1 MEIAFFFRW
10 EEFNYRRTSMR
21 EGKSLTPITLKLIQY
36 REGKISKHT
45 ALKEVSIFSYSMMK
59 KAMKL
64 EDDQRSDFFIYLYP
78 RLSNLVE
85 NFTYR
90 GMPFEVYLMKTL
102 RWQFKTFSKKRTAE
116 DRRQRLLSHSFYWA
130 VSEYPA
136 EYNPPI
142 VIEDTEESME
152 RYNKIVKQRGPNS
165 AVVEGQRRRFL
176 FLILK
181 TSPQLSEELL
191 DHISLVTGYE
201 KEYLT
206 SCIDE
211 LHKKIDLRMDRHRR
225 IWNKRNKYFFRV
237 HFLQDSLIVECN
249 KKKREKLMKQLE
261 ETHTRLTKISRIINR
276 LSTAPT
282 HREISEVLGVPK
294 GTIDS
299 GLYYLR
305 RDFRRCFG
313 EEEAV

>member
-1 MEIAFFFRW
+1 MPK
-10 EEFNYRRTSMR
+10 
-21 EGKSLTPITLKLIQY
+21 GKRPSPITLKLIQY
-36 REGKISKHT
+36 REGKISKRT
-45 ALKEVSIFSYSMMK
+45 VLKEVSLFTYMMMK

-64 EDDQRSDFFIYLYP
+64 EDDQRSDYFMYFYP

-90 GMPFEVYLMKTL
+90 GKPFEVYLMKTL
-102 RWQFKTFSKKRTAE
+102 RLQFKTFNKKRTAE
-116 DRRQRLLSHSFYWA
+116 NRRQRLLTHSFYWT

-136 EYNPPI
+136 EYNPPLEE
-142 VIEDTEESME
+142 EDTAESRE
-152 RYNKIVKQRGPNS
+152 RYERIVKRRGPNS
-165 AVVEGQRRRFL
+165 AIIEGQRRRFL

-181 TSPQLSEELL
+181 TSPQLSEEML

-211 LHKKIDLRMDRHRR
+211 LHKKIELRMERHRK

-237 HFLQDSLIVECN
+237 HFIQDSLEVECN

-261 ETHTRLTKISRIINR
+261 ETHTRLTKISIIINR
-276 LSTAPT
+276 MTIAPT

-305 RDFRRCFG
+305 RDFRRCFS
-313 EEEAV
+313 EEEAG